1 MVSEGGEA
9 KEAGGE
15 EKAAKSWPIK
25 YVVLR
30 TTARQEMN
38 VALMLESIAKGSG
51 AKGLYAIVV
60 PPEIRGYLIIE
71 AEGLHIVHRLARDI
85 KHVKGKAMGSLK
97 RDEVQKLIKTVSPI
111 EKIRPG
117 DTVEIV
123 SGPFKGLKAKVLS
136 VDMQKNVVVVRMLEA
151 SYSMEATI
159 PGDDVRPV
167 KKK

>member
-1 MVSEGGEA
+1 MVSNEGGEVKEEVSA
-9 KEAGGE
+9 KR
-15 EKAAKSWPIK
+15 SWPIK

-38 VALMLESIAKGSG
+38 VALMLESIAKGLST
-51 AKGLYAIVV
+51 KGLYAIVV

-97 RDEVQKLIKTVSPI
+97 KDEVQKLIKTVSPI